1 MIKKIIS
8 IILIL
13 SFALIIAGEFNQG
26 STYDMGYV
34 HGKIDGKKDASWL
47 WVFAGLGCN
56 CIGAAVAYFVPG
68 DVPSE
73 KIVGMGAEYSI
84 GYADAYIKTKRW
96 RQVMW
101 AAIGMVVQSAIGG
114 GAAAGTTG
122 T

>member
-8 IILIL
+8 VLLIL
-13 SFALIIAGEFNQG
+13 SFVFVFATEFQTN
-26 STYDMGYV
+26 SYDMGYV

-47 WVFAGLGCN
+47 WAFAGLGCN
-56 CIGAAVAYFVPG
+56 LIGVAVAYFVPG

-84 GYADAYIKTKRW
+84 GYADAYVKTKRW

-101 AAIGMVVQSAIGG
+101 AAIGMVIQSAVGG
-114 GAAAGTTG
+114 GALAGTSG